1 MEKTLSRIR
10 NLRARRKLSLPA
22 SSSPSFIR
30 NTYHHNNNHNLL
42 CESDDDLVEWSG
54 KIRSIIPESSS
65 IIKADSDNNSKH
77 IEVVKKSHSE
87 RRKAVQWDPKV
98 SKFPGRA
105 QSEKCPRKRR
115 SGSVSV
121 FPIDQHQHSKCE
133 QKCSKYRD
141 SDGDG
146 NQVCDNLSF
155 LRQKQQYPYTRH
167 GSLPHAFR
175 NGQSRNSIS
184 KLTWTQ
190 RMWSNIWAHISCEES
205 LGLWQPHSYPYTV
218 SLQ

>member
-22 SSSPSFIR
+22 SSSPSFLR
-30 NTYHHNNNHNLL
+30 NTNHHNNNHNLL
-42 CESDDDLVEWSG
+42 CESDDDLVEWSV
-54 KIRSIIPESSS
+54 KIRSIIPDSSS
-65 IIKADSDNNSKH
+65 IIKGDSDNGPQSN
-77 IEVVKKSHSE
+77 EVVKKSHSE

-121 FPIDQHQHSKCE
+121 FPIDHPKFE
-133 QKCSKYRD
+133 QKSSCKYRD
-141 SDGDG
+141 SDGDN

-155 LRQKQQYPYTRH
+155 LRQKQQYPYPRH

-175 NGQSRNSIS
+175 NGQSRNNIS
-184 KLTWTQ
+184 KFSKILVL
-190 RMWSNIWAHISCEES
+190 M
-205 LGLWQPHSYPYTV
+205 
-218 SLQ
+218 